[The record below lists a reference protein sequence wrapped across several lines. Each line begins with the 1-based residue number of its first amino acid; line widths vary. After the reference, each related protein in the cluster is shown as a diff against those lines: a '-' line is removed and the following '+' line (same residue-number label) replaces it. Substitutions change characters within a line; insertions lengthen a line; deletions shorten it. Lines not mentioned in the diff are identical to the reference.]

1 MDRGYTGTD
10 RNPVTEEE
18 EKTEQE
24 TSEGRTDR
32 TGEQQLECLF
42 LPVFGHSFHGL
53 APTDPL
59 LAMLA
64 LMSCSEDLTC
74 DPSLTMVPSCQ
85 KLLFSSQLSGLAKSH
100 ARALRQGTQPEG
112 PQAHS

>member
-32 TGEQQLECLF
+32 TGEQ
-42 LPVFGHSFHGL
+42 V
-53 APTDPL
+53 D
-59 LAMLA
+59 
-64 LMSCSEDLTC
+64 
-74 DPSLTMVPSCQ
+74 
-85 KLLFSSQLSGLAKSH
+85 
-100 ARALRQGTQPEG
+100 
-112 PQAHS
+112 